1 MVTGMERSDSIVTIP
16 YEVTIDRAEVSAS

>member
-1 MVTGMERSDSIVTIP
+1 MERSDSIVTIP